1 MASSFNAG
9 DVTLA
14 AATAV
19 RLSTLLIAEGFL
31 GNFIGAFL
39 DINSKALTDVFQ
51 GSSASVDATTGRPIP
66 VGTSMQRV
74 ASAPRWC
81 VDPSRIWLFSTAGGS
96 ISVTFE
102 TF

>member
-1 MASSFNAG
+1 MAAYIAG

-19 RLSTLLIAEGFL
+19 RLSTLLIAEGYA

-39 DINSKALTDVFQ
+39 RISSQALTDVFQ
-51 GSSASVDATTGRPIP
+51 GSTSSVSATVGTPIP
-66 VGTSMQRV
+66 VGTHSDRV
-74 ASAPRWC
+74 AGAPRWC

-96 ISVTFE
+96 IGVVFE